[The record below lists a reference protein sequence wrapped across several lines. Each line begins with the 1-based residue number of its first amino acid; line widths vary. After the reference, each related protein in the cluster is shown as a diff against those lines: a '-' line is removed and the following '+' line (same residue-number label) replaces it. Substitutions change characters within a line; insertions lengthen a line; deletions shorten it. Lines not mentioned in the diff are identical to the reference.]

1 MASINSKIQDKLN
14 DIQQL
19 EVPKNVIDGDL
30 VRNALGYYNSK
41 LNPSTIVKSIYN
53 DFINS
58 VKKDIEVKKKL
69 LESTKKKYEERIKFL
84 KKTRLSDEEQAKALL
99 VLELEL
105 INEIKIINNQI
116 ENLTKSIQNKISIYS
131 NRENA
136 KNYLRKKLIPLNNNT
151 SLSKSTSDILKSNT
165 ATLLSNGKLILFDK
179 KYLIASLLSITSI
192 ILATINLKNYDIDN
206 SISEIEDEINKIY
219 NGEVTNP
226 EQSLIYL
233 KRKINIVVAKIN
245 VRERSLV
252 RIMTIINL
260 IKNIIT
266 IAQILTA
273 VAQIAV
279 DAVTSIPLLPFSAGN
294 KLQKFLEFLQ
304 DLLSYIS
311 IFLTAID
318 NIYKLL
324 YDDIQYQKN
333 RLNAIF
339 LLFETSIPASIKSV
353 NLQASIELNSLGKV
367 FNILTPDQFQRVLN
381 SGKNYNLGYLDGFD
395 YKGFKFYLKEEF
407 NLNFV
412 VRGYKRRYA
421 VATNLLGKE
430 IIQSDY
436 SFTLEPPVLVD
447 QIKVE
452 IDLKN
457 LSA

>member
-1 MASINSKIQDKLN
+1 MRS
-14 DIQQL
+14 QL
-19 EVPKNVIDGDL
+19 VPTEVSSCDL
-30 VRNALGYYNSK
+30 RPVA
-41 LNPSTIVKSIYN
+41 VA
-53 DFINS
+53 
-58 VKKDIEVKKKL
+58 V
-69 LESTKKKYEERIKFL
+69 
-84 KKTRLSDEEQAKALL
+84 
-99 VLELEL
+99 
-105 INEIKIINNQI
+105 
-116 ENLTKSIQNKISIYS
+116 
-131 NRENA
+131 
-136 KNYLRKKLIPLNNNT
+136 
-151 SLSKSTSDILKSNT
+151 T
-165 ATLLSNGKLILFDK
+165 ATV
-179 KYLIASLLSITSI
+179 IA
-192 ILATINLKNYDIDN
+192 
-206 SISEIEDEINKIY
+206 
-219 NGEVTNP
+219 
-226 EQSLIYL
+226 
-233 KRKINIVVAKIN
+233 IVVQ
-245 VRERSLV
+245 V
-252 RIMTIINL
+252 
-260 IKNIIT
+260 
-266 IAQILTA
+266 A
-273 VAQIAV
+273 VAQVAV
-279 DAVTSIPLLPFSAGN
+279 DALTSIPLLPFSAGN

-339 LLFETSIPASIKSV
+339 LLFETSIPTSIKSV